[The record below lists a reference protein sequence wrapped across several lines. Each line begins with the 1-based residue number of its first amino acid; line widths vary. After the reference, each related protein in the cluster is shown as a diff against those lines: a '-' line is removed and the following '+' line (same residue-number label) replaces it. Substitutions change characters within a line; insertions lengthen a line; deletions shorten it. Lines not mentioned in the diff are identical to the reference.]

1 MTSTT
6 KYAIIVAGGK
16 GLRMGSKVPKQFL
29 LMKGR
34 PILMHTIE
42 SFHGYSKEI
51 KLILVLPPT
60 KLKLWAEL
68 CNRYQFDIPLTVQ
81 PGGPTRF
88 QSVSSGLQAI
98 SENGLV
104 AIHDGVRP
112 LVDSRMIH
120 ESYETAAKYDS
131 AVAAIP
137 IKDSI
142 RKILYGGSKAVNRAN
157 YCIVQTPQTFKV
169 DLIKEAYKAEEKDT
183 FTDDANVWEAF
194 GNQVTL
200 FEGMEKNL
208 KITTF
213 QDLVVAE
220 TLMKLK

>member
-1 MTSTT
+1 
-6 KYAIIVAGGK
+6 
-16 GLRMGSKVPKQFL
+16 
-29 LMKGR
+29 
-34 PILMHTIE
+34 
-42 SFHGYSKEI
+42 
-51 KLILVLPPT
+51 
-60 KLKLWAEL
+60 
-68 CNRYQFDIPLTVQ
+68 
-81 PGGPTRF
+81 
-88 QSVSSGLQAI
+88 
-98 SENGLV
+98 
-104 AIHDGVRP
+104 
-112 LVDSRMIH
+112 MIH
-120 ESYETAAKYDS
+120 ESYKTAAKYDS

-183 FTDDANVWEAF
+183 FIDDANVWEAF